1 MIINKS
7 VAINAYQS
15 AMDARRKSLQSTVAE
30 SLEKPQ
36 EPVKGFGETLET
48 SLKNVNDLQGHKEVM
63 IEEFASGKT
72 QNVHEL
78 MISIQ
83 KAGMA
88 MQMTGA
94 VRSKIMASYKEIM
107 QMPF

>member
-1 MIINKS
+1 MVVKS
-7 VAINAYQS
+7 VALSAYQN
-15 AMDARRKSLQSTVAE
+15 AMDIRRRSVDSMVSQSLK
-30 SLEKPQ
+30 KPQ
-36 EPVKGFGETLET
+36 EPVQSFGDTLKS
-48 SLKNVNDLQGHKEVM
+48 SLVKVNDLQETKETM

-78 MISIQ
+78 MISMQ

-94 VRSKIMASYKEIM
+94 VRSKIMTAYKEIM

>member
-1 MIINKS
+1 MVVKS
-7 VAINAYQS
+7 VAFNAYQN
-15 AMDARRKSLQSTVAE
+15 AMDIRRRTVDSTVAE
-30 SLEKPQ
+30 SLKKPQ
-36 EPVKGFGETLET
+36 APTTSFQDTLKSSLVK
-48 SLKNVNDLQGHKEVM
+48 VNDLQETKETM

-78 MISIQ
+78 MISMQ

-94 VRSKIMASYKEIM
+94 VRAKIMTAYKEVM

>member
-1 MIINKS
+1 MVVKS
-7 VAINAYQS
+7 VAFNAYQN
-15 AMDARRKSLQSTVAE
+15 AMDIRRRTVDTKVAQSLT
-30 SLEKPQ
+30 KPQ
-36 EPVKGFGETLET
+36 EPVTSFQDTLKT
-48 SLKNVNDLQGHKEVM
+48 SLVKVNDLQETKMDM

-78 MISIQ
+78 MISMQ

-94 VRSKIMASYKEIM
+94 VRSKIMTAYKEIM

>member
-1 MIINKS
+1 MVVKS
-7 VAINAYQS
+7 VAFNAYQN
-15 AMDARRKSLQSTVAE
+15 AMDIRRRTVDTKVSE
-30 SLEKPQ
+30 SLKKPQ
-36 EPVKGFGETLET
+36 APVTSFQDTLKS
-48 SLKNVNDLQGHKEVM
+48 SLVKVNDLQETKEVM

-78 MISIQ
+78 MISMQ

-94 VRSKIMASYKEIM
+94 VRSKIMSAYKEIM

>member
-1 MIINKS
+1 MVVKS
-7 VAINAYQS
+7 VAINAYQN
-15 AMDARRKSLQSTVAE
+15 AMDIRRRTVDSTVSE
-30 SLEKPQ
+30 SLKKPQ
-36 EPVKGFGETLET
+36 EPVRSFNDTLKT
-48 SLKNVNDLQGHKEVM
+48 SLVKVNDLQSEKKVM
-63 IEEFASGKT
+63 IEEFASGKS

-78 MISIQ
+78 MIAMQ

-94 VRSKIMASYKEIM
+94 VRSKVMSAYKEIM

>member
-1 MIINKS
+1 MVVKS
-7 VAINAYQS
+7 VAFNAYQN
-15 AMDARRKSLQSTVAE
+15 AMDIRRRTVDTKVAE
-30 SLEKPQ
+30 SLKTPQ
-36 EPVKGFGETLET
+36 APVTSFKDTLT
-48 SLKNVNDLQGHKEVM
+48 SSLVKVNDLQETKETM

-78 MISIQ
+78 MIAMQ

-94 VRSKIMASYKEIM
+94 VRAKIMTAYKEVM

>member
-1 MIINKS
+1 MVVKS

-15 AMDARRKSLQSTVAE
+15 AMDLRRKSVESRVSE
-30 SLEKPQ
+30 SLKKPQ
-36 EPVKGFGETLET
+36 EAAKSFKSTLT
-48 SLKNVNDLQGHKEVM
+48 DSLKKVNDLEEQKETM

-78 MISIQ
+78 MIAMQ

-94 VRSKIMASYKEIM
+94 VRSKIMTSYKEIM

>member
-1 MIINKS
+1 MVIKS
-7 VAINAYQS
+7 VAINAYQN
-15 AMDARRKSLQSTVAE
+15 AMDIRRRTVDSTVSE
-30 SLEKPQ
+30 SLKKPQ
-36 EPVKGFGETLET
+36 EPVRSFNDTLKS
-48 SLKNVNDLQGHKEVM
+48 SLVKVNDLQSEKKVM
-63 IEEFASGKT
+63 IEEFASGKS

-78 MISIQ
+78 MIAMQ

-94 VRSKIMASYKEIM
+94 VRSKVMSAYKEIM

>member
-1 MIINKS
+1 MVVKS

-15 AMDARRKSLQSTVAE
+15 AMDLRRKSVETKVSE
-30 SLEKPQ
+30 SLKRAPA
-36 EPVKGFGETLET
+36 PVQGFGETLKE
-48 SLKNVNDLQGHKEVM
+48 SLVKVNDLEAEKKMM
-63 IEEFASGKT
+63 IEEFASGKS

-78 MISIQ
+78 MISLQ

-94 VRSKIMASYKEIM
+94 VRSKILTSYKAIM